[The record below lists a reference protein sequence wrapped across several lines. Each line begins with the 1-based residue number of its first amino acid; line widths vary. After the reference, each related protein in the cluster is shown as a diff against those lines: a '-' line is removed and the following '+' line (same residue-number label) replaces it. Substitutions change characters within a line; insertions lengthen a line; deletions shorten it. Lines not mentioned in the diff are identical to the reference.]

1 MSELIV
7 KDNALMNASY
17 NLDLVEQ
24 RLILL
29 AIVEARESGKGINAN
44 DPLTVHAESYI
55 NQFGVHRTTAY
66 QALKDACKDLFAR
79 QFSYQEKR
87 ERGRA
92 NITSRWVSQIAYIDE
107 TATVEVIFAPAVVP
121 LITRL
126 EEQFS
131 QYDIE
136 QVSGLSSAYAVR
148 MYELLICWRSTG
160 KTPVIELKEFRKRI
174 GVLDT
179 EYTRTDN
186 LKMRVIELALKQIND
201 HTDITATYE
210 QHKKGRTITGFSFKF
225 KQKKKTESKTSKN
238 SDSSPRIEKPSQIPT
253 NIVKQPENAHLSDLQ
268 HRASKITGLIMSNR
282 LSDRFKQSDE
292 SVMQMMARIQSEIT
306 TDVIADQWEN
316 KLEEF
321 GVVFSNDEF
330 PEGRT

>member
-1 MSELIV
+1 MSDLIV

-17 NLDLVEQ
+17 NLALVEQ

-29 AIVEARESGKGINAN
+29 AIIEARETGKGINAN
-44 DPLTVHAESYI
+44 DPLTVHASSYI
-55 NQFGVHRTTAY
+55 NQFNVERHTAY

-87 ERGRA
+87 ERGRI
-92 NITSRWVSQIAYIDE
+92 NITSRWVSQIGYMDD
-107 TATVEVIFAPAVVP
+107 TATVEIIFAPAVVP

-126 EEQFS
+126 EEQFT

-136 QVSGLSSAYAVR
+136 QISGLSSAYAVR

-160 KTPVIELKEFRKRI
+160 KTPIIELEEFRKRI

-186 LKMRVIELALKQIND
+186 LKMRVIELALKQINE
-201 HTDITATYE
+201 HTDITASYE
-210 QHKKGRTITGFSFKF
+210 QHKKGRVITGFSFKF
-225 KQKKKTESKTSKN
+225 KQKKKN

-253 NIVKQPENAHLSDLQ
+253 NIVKQPENAHKDDLG
-268 HRASKITGLIMSNR
+268 HRASKITGLIMSNG
-282 LSDRFKQSDE
+282 LANRFKRGDE
-292 SVMQMMARIQSEIT
+292 SVMDMMKRIKEEIT
-306 TDVIADQWEN
+306 TDATADQWEN

-321 GVVFSNDEF
+321 GVVF
-330 PEGRT
+330 

>member
-1 MSELIV
+1 MSDLIV

-29 AIVEARESGKGINAN
+29 AILEARESGRGINAN

-55 NQFGVHRTTAY
+55 NQFGVHRVTAY
-66 QALKDACKDLFAR
+66 QALKDASKDLFAR

-136 QVSGLSSAYAVR
+136 QISGLSSAYAVR
-148 MYELLICWRSTG
+148 MYELLICWRTTG
-160 KTPVIELKEFRKRI
+160 KTPIIELSEFRKRI

-179 EYTRTDN
+179 EYQRIER
-186 LKMRVIELALKQIND
+186 LKHSVLELALKQINE

-225 KQKKKTESKTSKN
+225 KQKKKIEAETPKN
-238 SDSSPRIEKPSQIPT
+238 SDSGVSKPKTVEIPAEV
-253 NIVKQPENAHLSDLQ
+253 VKQPKNTNLSDLEK
-268 HRASKITGLIMSNR
+268 RVRMITGAIAKNNLAS
-282 LSDRFKQSDE
+282 RFQHGNE
-292 SVMQMMARIQSEIT
+292 SPLDMMKRIQSEIT
-306 TDVIADQWEN
+306 SDETADLWQN
-316 KLEEF
+316 KLESM
-321 GVVFSNDEF
+321 GVVF
-330 PEGRT
+330 

>member
-1 MSELIV
+1 MSDLIV

-29 AIVEARESGKGINAN
+29 AILEARESGKGINAN

-55 NQFGVHRTTAY
+55 NQFGVARQTAY

-131 QYDIE
+131 KYDIE
-136 QVSGLSSAYAVR
+136 QISSLSSAYAVR
-148 MYELLICWRSTG
+148 LYELLICWRTTG
-160 KTPVIELKEFRKRI
+160 KTPVLDLTEFRKRI

-179 EYTRTDN
+179 EYQRMDVFKRGV
-186 LKMRVIELALKQIND
+186 LELALKQINE

-210 QHKKGRTITGFSFKF
+210 QHKKGRVITGFSFKF
-225 KQKKKTESKTSKN
+225 KQKKKNKARNAK
-238 SDSSPRIEKPSQIPT
+238 
-253 NIVKQPENAHLSDLQ
+253 KQ
-268 HRASKITGLIMSNR
+268 
-282 LSDRFKQSDE
+282 RFW
-292 SVMQMMARIQSEIT
+292 R
-306 TDVIADQWEN
+306 
-316 KLEEF
+316 F
-321 GVVFSNDEF
+321 
-330 PEGRT
+330 

>member
-1 MSELIV
+1 MSDLIV

-29 AIVEARESGKGINAN
+29 AILEARESGKGINAN

-126 EEQFS
+126 EEQFT

-136 QVSGLSSAYAVR
+136 QISGLSSAYAVR
-148 MYELLICWRSTG
+148 MYELLISWRTTG
-160 KTPVIELKEFRKRI
+160 KTPIIELGEFRKRI

-179 EYTRTDN
+179 EYQRIER
-186 LKMRVIELALKQIND
+186 LKHSVLELALKQINE
-201 HTDITATYE
+201 HTDITASYE
-210 QHKKGRTITGFSFKF
+210 QHKKGRVITGFSFKF
-225 KQKKKTESKTSKN
+225 KQKKNSDKTPKEG
-238 SDSSPRIEKPSQIPT
+238 DSSPRIEKPSQIPT
-253 NIVKQPENAHLSDLQ
+253 SIVKQPETTKKDDLGY
-268 HRASKITGLIMSNR
+268 RASKITGLIMSNG
-282 LSDRFKQSDE
+282 LADRFKRGDE
-292 SVMQMMARIQSEIT
+292 SVMDMMKRIKEEIT
-306 TDVIADQWEN
+306 TDVTADQWEN

-321 GVVFSNDEF
+321 GVIF
-330 PEGRT
+330 

>member
-1 MSELIV
+1 MSDLIV

-29 AIVEARESGKGINAN
+29 AILEARESGKGINAN

-55 NQFGVHRTTAY
+55 NQFGVARQTAY

-136 QVSGLSSAYAVR
+136 QISGLSSAYAVR
-148 MYELLICWRSTG
+148 LYELLICWRSTG
-160 KTPVIELKEFRKRI
+160 KTPVIELAEFRKRL
-174 GVLDT
+174 GVLDD
-179 EYTRTDN
+179 EYTRSDN
-186 LKMRVIELALKQIND
+186 FKRWIIENPIKQINE
-201 HTDITATYE
+201 HTDIIASYE

-225 KQKKKTESKTSKN
+225 KQKKKTETETPKKG
-238 SDSSPRIEKPSQIPT
+238 DSSPRIEKPSQIPA
-253 NIVKQPENAHLSDLQ
+253 NIVKQPENANLSDLQ

-282 LSDRFKQSDE
+282 LSDRFKQGDE
-292 SVMQMMARIQSEIT
+292 SIMQMMARIQSEIT
-306 TDVIADQWEN
+306 TDSIADQWQS

-321 GVVFSNDEF
+321 GVVF
-330 PEGRT
+330 